1 MFRREKM
8 PKSSRGK
15 RTKRENELGGRICQ
29 YPKRE
34 KMPKF
39 QRGTLFQGDIMP
51 KSPRGRG
58 FKRELLPKCL
68 RGDCSGGRLFQR
80 VYLSSSP
87 RGRKCQGGKDAGGES
102 EC

>member
-68 RGDCSGGRLFQR
+68 RGW
-80 VYLSSSP
+80 
-87 RGRKCQGGKDAGGES
+87 
-102 EC
+102 

>member
-1 MFRREKM
+1 MRKIFSNYVCFSKSPNFNFHDIYAISANLLREKM

-68 RGDCSGGRLFQR
+68 RG
-80 VYLSSSP
+80 
-87 RGRKCQGGKDAGGES
+87 
-102 EC
+102 